1 MSSTGRVHAPGI
13 GVRMRIIIRYSP
25 DMPSPRSGSGA
36 RRGASTRRRRNLL
49 HAAGRESVTY
59 RDVDL
64 LRTFISDRG
73 KIRSRR
79 LTGLTPQQQRQ
90 VTRSIKTA
98 REMALLPYAAR
109 R

>member
-1 MSSTGRVHAPGI
+1 
-13 GVRMRIIIRYSP
+13 
-25 DMPSPRSGSGA
+25 MPASRSGSPRSASA
-36 RRGASTRRRRNLL
+36 RRAAARPRRNLL
-49 HAAGRESVTY
+49 HAAGHQTATY

-90 VTRSIKTA
+90 VTRAIKTA